1 MDARATFW
9 SALICCTL
17 VGCGGG
23 STPAATAED
32 PPDEASFKPLPLK
45 SVDEAKLPKL
55 GDYLR
60 NIDNKVEIAP
70 PQGWLPK
77 GRSKEYLTAFVKEKS
92 AAVPAILVKAADATL
107 GDFTEV
113 TADNVIDYAITV
125 QGTLSDPIESA
136 RPMQIGKHHFARY
149 VKEARIANLPAE
161 VQVLSTVR
169 EGRTY
174 TIELRV
180 RDVEDLKKYR
190 DQAYAVAAGL
200 KFAADAKPF
209 DFKPQIEPAE
219 TKPAEAPPADAKP
232 GEPAPPAA
240 K

>member
-1 MDARATFW
+1 
-9 SALICCTL
+9 
-17 VGCGGG
+17 
-23 STPAATAED
+23 
-32 PPDEASFKPLPLK
+32 
-45 SVDEAKLPKL
+45 
-55 GDYLR
+55 
-60 NIDNKVEIAP
+60 
-70 PQGWLPK
+70 
-77 GRSKEYLTAFVKEKS
+77 
-92 AAVPAILVKAADATL
+92 
-107 GDFTEV
+107 
-113 TADNVIDYAITV
+113 
-125 QGTLSDPIESA
+125 
-136 RPMQIGKHHFARY
+136 
-149 VKEARIANLPAE
+149 

-219 TKPAEAPPADAKP
+219 TPPADAR
-232 GEPAPPAA
+232 PAESPPPAA